1 MKIIKLI
8 STGLAVILLA
18 ACNLPSQSPTPT
30 SEPVI
35 TPTQAPT
42 ATTTAGP
49 TPTQLPLYQQV
60 SLAAVTA
67 NESGKAPDYTFKTQ
81 VPVMA
86 GSSDPRVAK
95 FNQGV
100 SAIIKAAVDQFRKDL
115 SEQSAVPLAG
125 GSYFDL
131 RYELISPPGPIFSL
145 QIKIEGMTD
154 GAAHPYHVTISY
166 NFNLETGRE
175 IALNDLFLPD
185 AKPLPI
191 IAEYCKKELGKR
203 DISFE
208 MFAAGADPTPE
219 NYTVWNISADG
230 LVIFFNEYQVAPYAA
245 GPQTVV
251 IPFSELGKN
260 IDPSGPLAGFKP

>member
-1 MKIIKLI
+1 MKIIQSI
-8 STGLAVILLA
+8 SAGLAVVLLV
-18 ACNLPSQSPTPT
+18 ACSSPAQTLTPT
-30 SEPVI
+30 LEVAI
-35 TPTQAPT
+35 TPAQAAT
-42 ATTTAGP
+42 ATTLLP
-49 TPTQLPLYQQV
+49 TPTQSALYQQV
-60 SLAAVTA
+60 SLGAITT
-67 NESGKAPDYTFKTQ
+67 NESGKAPVYTFKTQ

-100 SAIIKAAVDQFRKDL
+100 SAIVKAAVDQFHKDL

-131 RYELISPPGPIFSL
+131 RYKLVSPPGPIFSL
-145 QIKIEGMTD
+145 QLVIEGMTD

-175 IALNDLFLPD
+175 IALNDLFLP
-185 AKPLPI
+185 AASPLPV
-191 IAEYCKKELGKR
+191 IADYSKKELAKR
-203 DISFE
+203 DIGFE
-208 MFAAGADPTPE
+208 MFAAGADPKPE

-230 LVIFFNEYQVAPYAA
+230 LVIFFNEYQVAPYVA

-251 IPFSELGKN
+251 IPFAELQKI
-260 IDPSGPLAGFKP
+260 IDPSGPLAGLKP